1 MPLQKEDAE
10 RALQLFWEFFDA
22 SNTDDLQAYKE
33 AISGLQ
39 VYLTDV
45 LPASLPC
52 LRVKGTDGL
61 IVEIQPHHDARPQI
75 VDLYCSDGERLGL
88 VLDKVN
94 INGRWWEGSDQI
106 SPIMISLI
114 TPGSAAA
121 KDGRL
126 ARGDQLLEI
135 DGHPLSQC
143 SLERAR

>member
-10 RALQLFWEFFDA
+10 RALQLFWEFVDA
-22 SNTDDLQAYKE
+22 SDGDDLQAYKE

-52 LRVKGTDGL
+52 LRVKGADGL
-61 IVEIQPHHDARPQI
+61 IVEIQPHHGACSQT

-94 INGRWWEGSDQI
+94 LNGRWWGGSDQI